1 MLTHITII
9 GVLKMKNR
17 FKLEPS
23 QLKDGW
29 WVCTDTENLLVC
41 TFEEHRFNE
50 TQKFTNLE
58 GEDEKF
64 PSMDAVMAHL
74 RIMREMSDWLAIN
87 HYKISMP

>member
-1 MLTHITII
+1 MS
-9 GVLKMKNR
+9 R
-17 FKLEPS
+17 YKLEPS
-23 QLKDGW
+23 QLKEGW

-41 TFEEHRFNE
+41 TFEEKKFNE

-74 RIMREMSDWLAIN
+74 RIMREMSDWLAQN
-87 HYKISMP
+87 HYKLVMP

>member
-1 MLTHITII
+1 M
-9 GVLKMKNR
+9 NER

-23 QLKDGW
+23 QLHEGW

-41 TFEEHRFNE
+41 QFEEGKFNE

-64 PSMDAVMAHL
+64 TSMEAVMNHL
-74 RIMREMSDWLAIN
+74 KIMREMSDWLAVN
-87 HYKISMP
+87 HYKIAMP